1 MLWSIWDTLN
11 FNWPALVAIYFMTHL
26 PHGILSPLHLLFSPP
41 CGLSSDLKMENAK
54 PHISVSCPAICC
66 QYLYSPIKN
75 NLGDKVTQHHL
86 YMCRFFLSLGQPGL
100 RGQYLALQYRHY
112 QSNPLYPISILFP
125 LLSEIQASSF
135 GLSLLLNFFGSVKFS
150 ADIL

>member
-75 NLGDKVTQHHL
+75 NLGYKAT
-86 YMCRFFLSLGQPGL
+86 
-100 RGQYLALQYRHY
+100 
-112 QSNPLYPISILFP
+112 
-125 LLSEIQASSF
+125 
-135 GLSLLLNFFGSVKFS
+135 
-150 ADIL
+150 